1 MNHLRMNQRVKLW
14 ILLQQNY
21 KINFELIS
29 QVNVLITVKLIGGAK
44 KSFSTDKIVL
54 EKKTDTIN
62 DLVSH
67 LIKIKPKNTLEFDTK
82 NLIIAVNGVDSSAL
96 DGYDTKLNDDDE
108 ISIVPIIHGGS
119 SHRIQFLVAQSNV
132 ELFDILFDKQFHR
145 DFLDEL
151 RNKHK
156 QLIIQAIN
164 PQFLLSVQHAKKILA
179 ISLHAKKTKTM
190 LSKKIE
196 TDILLRFAAT
206 TQISSAIKTVGR
218 KMNMDCLIIAM
229 GKKTSLSRLYSELKP
244 FINPKPLSRN
254 NHPFLKKQFN
264 ISKHQLSAVQSKDSL
279 EDIIVEKAAVLI

>member
-1 MNHLRMNQRVKLW
+1 MNQRAKLW
-14 ILLQQNY
+14 TLLQQNY

-29 QVNVLITVKLIGGAK
+29 QVNALITVKLIGGAK

-119 SHRIQFLVAQSNV
+119 TTRIQFSITHSDI
-132 ELFDILFDKQFHR
+132 EIFDVLNDKKFHKE
-145 DFLDEL
+145 FLDEL
-151 RNKHK
+151 RSKYK

-196 TDILLRFAAT
+196 TDILLRFAVT
-206 TQISSAIKTVGR
+206 TQISTAIKVAGR
-218 KMNMDCLIIAM
+218 KMNMDCLVIAM
-229 GKKTSLSRLYSELKP
+229 GKKSSLSRLYSELKP
-244 FINPKPLSRN
+244 FLNPKSLSRN
-254 NHPFLKKQFN
+254 NHPFLKRQFN
-264 ISKHQLSAVQSKDSL
+264 VSKNQLSVVQSKDSL
-279 EDIIVEKAAVLI
+279 EDIIVEKATVLV